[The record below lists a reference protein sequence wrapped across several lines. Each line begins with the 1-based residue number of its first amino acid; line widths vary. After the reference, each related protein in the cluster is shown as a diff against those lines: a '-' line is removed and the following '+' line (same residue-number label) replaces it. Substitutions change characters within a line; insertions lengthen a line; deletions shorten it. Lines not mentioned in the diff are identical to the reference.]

1 MNSRIGLQVG
11 KWIISG
17 DEDEHGCLRV
27 WIKHEDESLVVNERI
42 TVNKDYG
49 EWTTRFWTRLMV
61 EEQA

>member
-17 DEDEHGCLRV
+17 DEDDDGYLRV
-27 WIKHEDESLVVNERI
+27 WIKHEDESVVANEQI
-42 TVNKDYG
+42 TVDERYG
-49 EWTTRFWTRLMV
+49 EWTACFKTRLME